1 MKLKLISGIY
11 KKVEYPTHTAH
22 EGYGIFTE
30 NNNPVAFLSWI
41 ATPDANKPTNILM
54 HVDKNIKS
62 ADYIPRLYDVKP
74 MPTLGHGISKIK
86 QLYAE
91 LTNAN

>member
-11 KKVEYPTHTAH
+11 KKAEYREHTSY
-22 EGYGIFTE
+22 EGYGIFNE
-30 NNNPVAFLSWI
+30 NNNPVAFLSWV
-41 ATPDANKPTNILM
+41 ATPYADKPIYILL
-54 HVDKNIKS
+54 HKGD
-62 ADYIPRLYDVKP
+62 DVQS

-86 QLYAE
+86 QLYTE

>member
-11 KKVEYPTHTAH
+11 KKIEADGKTTYG
-22 EGYGIFTE
+22 GYGIVDE
-30 NNNPVAFLSWI
+30 NLYEI
-41 ATPDANKPTNILM
+41 AYLTWDNEPNKTHAQNIVM
-54 HVDKNIKS
+54 HRQGESD
-62 ADYIPRLYDVKP
+62 RR

-86 QLYAE
+86 QLYVE

>member
-11 KKVEYPTHTAH
+11 KKAEHSEHTSY
-22 EGYGIFTE
+22 EGYGIFNE
-30 NNNPVAFLSWI
+30 NNEPVAFLSWI
-41 ATPDANKPTNILM
+41 ATPYAHKPINILLHKDGNM
-54 HVDKNIKS
+54 QS
-62 ADYIPRLYDVKP
+62 